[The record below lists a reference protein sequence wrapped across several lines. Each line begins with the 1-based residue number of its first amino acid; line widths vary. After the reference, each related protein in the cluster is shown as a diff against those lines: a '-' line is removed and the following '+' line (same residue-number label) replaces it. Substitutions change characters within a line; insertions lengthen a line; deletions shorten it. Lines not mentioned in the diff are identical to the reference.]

1 MGRLVAYKPIPDQA
15 GIGVVGNL
23 LFFKEWPELSI
34 QGGQMIV
41 GNLRVVMV
49 LNVVVGIDKEPS
61 PEPVP
66 IHAGTPMGRIIR
78 VDGVML
84 SQAIQKKNRREA
96 KEERAKP
103 GSEEHALTL
112 LVEKVRQSS
121 MNQNG
126 HYPFQCNPLAQFDCV
141 STCSS
146 ASRSGVYQ
154 KQRRGEVQELDPALI
169 AFGRKVRPFRIL

>member
-1 MGRLVAYKPIPDQA
+1 MGRLVAHKPIPDQA
-15 GIGVVGNL
+15 GISIVGNL

-49 LNVVVGIDKEPS
+49 LNVVVGINKEPS

-84 SQAIQKKNRREA
+84 PQAIQKKNRREA

-112 LVEKVRQSS
+112 LVEKVCQTT

-126 HYPFQCNPLAQFDCV
+126 QYPFQCNPPAQFHCV
-141 STCSS
+141 SFCGP
-146 ASRSGVYQ
+146 ASRSGINQ
-154 KQRRGEVQELDPALI
+154 K
-169 AFGRKVRPFRIL
+169 